1 MQPRTPYTMK
11 VLILS
16 ITAGEGHN
24 STAAAIQSCFAAH
37 GDTAE
42 VFDAYRYVSKA
53 LYEIV
58 KQGYLLVSKDFK
70 TLFAKSYALAENR
83 RAGVQGG
90 NSIYRIANLQLTKKL
105 SKYIRQYAPDAI
117 IYTHP
122 FLGVVTDL
130 MKTRNDINIPMIGV
144 VTDYTVHPLWEEAR
158 STDRIVIA
166 NDLLRSQLLRKG
178 IRDDRIA
185 PIGIPIRSA
194 FAEKIPKE
202 RARALLGLENKFTLL
217 LMGGSMGYGD
227 IAGVVEELDA
237 IPTDFQIISVCG
249 NNAAA
254 KEAIDALHTKK
265 RVLNLG
271 FTREVDRLMDASDV
285 IATKPGGLTTSEA
298 LAKELPI
305 IICNPIPGHERR
317 NASFLLNNGAAMEVD
332 KHIHFEDVFW
342 QLTHNP
348 ARVDCFRRATAAL
361 AKPHATE
368 DLYLLTR
375 DLVREY
381 AEDRVTVIPEILH
394 NDAEKVNK

>member
-1 MQPRTPYTMK
+1 MK

-24 STAAAIQSCFAAH
+24 STAAAIKDCFAAH

-70 TLFAKSYALAENR
+70 ALFAKSYAMAENR
-83 RAGVQGG
+83 RAGGQNG
-90 NSIYRIANLQLTKKL
+90 NSFYRVANMQLTKKL
-105 SKYIRQYAPDAI
+105 SKYIKQYAPDAI

-130 MKTRNDINIPMIGV
+130 MKTRNDIQIPMIGV

-158 STDRIVIA
+158 STDKIVIA

-178 IRDDRIA
+178 IREDQIA
-185 PIGIPIRSA
+185 PIGIPIRQA
-194 FAEKIPKE
+194 FSEKIPKE
-202 RARALLGLENKFTLL
+202 RARALLGLDNKFTLL
-217 LMGGSMGYGD
+217 LMGGSMGHGD

-237 IPTDFQIISVCG
+237 IPQDFQIISVCG
-249 NNAAA
+249 NNTAA

-265 RVLNLG
+265 RVMNLG
-271 FTREVDRLMDASDV
+271 FTKEVDLLMDASDV
-285 IATKPGGLTTSEA
+285 IVTKPGGLTTSEA
-298 LAKELPI
+298 LAKHLPI

-348 ARVDCFRRATAAL
+348 ARVECFRQAIAAI
-361 AKPHATE
+361 AKPNATE
-368 DLYLLTR
+368 DLYALTAS
-375 DLVREY
+375 LIAAYESNP
-381 AEDRVTVIPEILH
+381 AIPLPVHAKEF
-394 NDAEKVNK
+394 

>member
-1 MQPRTPYTMK
+1 MK

-24 STAAAIQSCFAAH
+24 STAAAIKDCFEAH

-53 LYEIV
+53 LYEVI
-58 KQGYLLVSKDFK
+58 KQGYLLVTKDFK
-70 TLFAKSYALAENR
+70 TLFAKSYALAESR
-83 RAGVQGG
+83 KPDHS

-105 SKYIRQYAPDAI
+105 SKYIKQFAPDAI

-130 MKTRNDINIPMIGV
+130 LKTRNGILVPMIGI
-144 VTDYTVHPLWEEAR
+144 VTDYTIHPLWEEAR
-158 STDRIVIA
+158 STDKIVIA
-166 NDLLRSQLLRKG
+166 NDLLRSQLYRKG
-178 IRDDRIA
+178 IRDEQIA
-185 PIGIPIRSA
+185 PIGIPIRKA
-194 FAEKIPKE
+194 FSTKIPKD
-202 RARALLGLENKFTLL
+202 RARAMLGLEDKLTLL

-227 IAGVVEELDA
+227 IAGVVSDLDA
-237 IPTDFQIISVCG
+237 INTDFQIISVCG

-254 KEAIDALHTKK
+254 KEAIDALRTRK
-265 RVLNLG
+265 RVLNFG
-271 FTREVDRLMDASDV
+271 FTKQVDLLMDAADV

-298 LAKELPI
+298 LAKRLPI

-317 NASFLLNNGAAMEVD
+317 NASFLLNNGVAMEVD

-348 ARVDCFRRATAAL
+348 ARVECFRQAIEAI
-361 AKPHATE
+361 AKPDSTE
-368 DLYLLTR
+368 SLYALTR
-375 DLVREY
+375 DLVKQY
-381 AEDRVTVIPEILH
+381 AAGGAAVPASPE
-394 NDAEKVNK
+394 K